1 MCETLITKVNSCAFL
16 GIDGVI
22 IEVEADIT
30 KGVPSFEIVGLPDT
44 AVKESKERVRSAL
57 KNTKAPFPPM
67 KYTIN
72 LAPASIKKEGALF
85 DFPIAAGILCSLKL
99 IPKEPLKDTM
109 LIGELSLNG
118 ELRSANGVL
127 AAAIAAKQAGITG
140 IFVPKSN
147 AEEASVVD
155 GLNVYPCENLDE
167 FIRHCSG
174 EAPILPFK
182 VENKNELKRTQL
194 SIDFSE
200 VKGQERAKRALE
212 IAAAGGHNCLMVGSP
227 GTGKTMLAKRLPTIL
242 PDLTFEESMEVTKIH
257 SISGILPSKTPL
269 ITQRPFRSPHHTIS
283 ANGMSGGGRVPRPG
297 EVSLAHHG
305 VLFLDELPEFHKDTL
320 EVLRQPLEDSKIT
333 ISRVAS
339 TLTYP
344 CNIMLITAM
353 NPCRCGF
360 LNDPYHECTCT
371 PRQVQQ
377 YLSKISGPLLDRMD
391 IHIEVNP
398 IKYDDLQDKSPEATP
413 SAEIKK
419 KVCAAREIQRKR
431 FENDGIFTNS
441 QMSSSHIEKYCA
453 LGEVEHKLLQSAFEK
468 LGLSARAYNRILKV
482 ARTIAD
488 LDQSAEINK
497 KHLSEAIQYR
507 SMDNKIK
514 NI

>member
-1 MCETLITKVNSCAFL
+1 MITIVNSCAFI
-16 GIDGVI
+16 GIDGVK
-22 IEVEADIT
+22 IETEVDIS

-57 KNTKAPFPPM
+57 KNAKIPFPPAR
-67 KYTIN
+67 YTVN

-85 DFPIAAGILCSLKL
+85 DFPIAAGILSSMRL
-99 IPKEPLKDTM
+99 IPTEALTDKM
-109 LIGELSLNG
+109 VIGELSLNG
-118 ELRSANGVL
+118 EIRPVSGIL
-127 AAAIAAKQAGITG
+127 AAAIAAKQNGMDG
-140 IFVPKSN
+140 IFVPAQN
-147 AEEASVVD
+147 AAEAAVIE
-155 GLNVYPCENLDE
+155 GLSVYPCESLTA
-167 FIRHCSG
+167 FMLHCTG
-174 EAPILPFK
+174 EQPILPFR
-182 VENKNELKRTQL
+182 VDSAIQNSAFQSTL
-194 SIDFSE
+194 DFSE
-200 VKGQERAKRALE
+200 VKGQEAAKRALE

-242 PDLTFEESMEVTKIH
+242 PDLTFEESLEVTKIH
-257 SISGILPSKTPL
+257 SISGMLPDNTPL
-269 ITQRPFRSPHHTIS
+269 MCQRPFRSPHHTIS

-360 LNDPYHECTCT
+360 LNDPHHECTCS
-371 PRQVQQ
+371 PHQVQQ
-377 YLSKISGPLLDRMD
+377 YMAKISGPLLDRID

-398 IKYDDLQDKSPEATP
+398 IMYEDLENKTAPSVS
-413 SAEIKK
+413 SAEMKER
-419 KVCAAREIQRKR
+419 VCRARAIQASR
-431 FENDGIFTNS
+431 FAEDGIFTNA
-441 QMSSSHIEKYCA
+441 QMQERHILKYCA
-453 LGEVEHKLLQSAFEK
+453 LGEAENNMLKKAFDR

-488 LDQSAEINK
+488 LDGSADILK
-497 KHLSEAIQYR
+497 PHLAEAISYR
-507 SMDNKIK
+507 SMDRKLK
-514 NI
+514 NA

>member
-1 MCETLITKVNSCAFL
+1 MITKIKSCAFI

-22 IEVEADIT
+22 IEVEADVS
-30 KGVPSFEIVGLPDT
+30 KGVPAFDIVGLPDT

-57 KNTKAPFPPM
+57 KNSKVPFPPS
-67 KYTIN
+67 KYTVN

-85 DFPIAAGILCSLKL
+85 DFPIAAGILCSLKI
-99 IPKEPLKDTM
+99 IPSTVLENHM

-118 ELRSANGVL
+118 EIRKAHGIL
-127 AAAIAAKQAGITG
+127 AAAIAAKQADMTG
-140 IFVPKSN
+140 IFVPLEN
-147 AEEASVVD
+147 APEASVVE
-155 GLNVYPCENLDE
+155 GLNVYPCENLNT
-167 FIRHCSG
+167 FIMHCTG
-174 EAPILPFK
+174 EIPIEPFK
-182 VENKNELKRTQL
+182 REENQIVREKVHSL
-194 SIDFSE
+194 DFFE

-227 GTGKTMLAKRLPTIL
+227 GTGKTMLAKRIPTIL
-242 PDLTFEESMEVTKIH
+242 PDLTFDESLEVTKIH
-257 SISGILPSKTPL
+257 SISGTLPPKTPL
-269 ITQRPFRSPHHTIS
+269 ISVRPFRSPHHTIS

-305 VLFLDELPEFHKDTL
+305 VLFLDELPEFHKDAL

-371 PRQVQQ
+371 ERQVNQ
-377 YLSKISGPLLDRMD
+377 YLSKISGPLLDRID

-398 IKYDDLQDKSPEATP
+398 IKYEDLENKSTP
-413 SAEIKK
+413 ALSSAEMKK
-419 KVCAAREIQRKR
+419 RVCNARKIQEER
-431 FENDGIFTNS
+431 FKDSDIFTNS
-441 QMSSSHIEKYCA
+441 QMSSKDIEKYCK
-453 LGEVEHKLLQSAFEK
+453 LGEQESQVLKIAFEK

-488 LDQSAEINK
+488 LDMSENITK
-497 KHLSEAIQYR
+497 KHITEAIQYR
-507 SMDNKIK
+507 SMDKK
-514 NI
+514 FSNI

>member
-1 MCETLITKVNSCAFL
+1 MCETLITKINSCAFI

-22 IEVEADIT
+22 IEVETDIS

-57 KNTKAPFPPM
+57 KNSKIQFPPM

-85 DFPIAAGILCSLKL
+85 DFPIAAGILCSLKI
-99 IPKEPLKDTM
+99 IPKDALLNHM
-109 LIGELSLNG
+109 IIGELSLNG
-118 ELRSANGVL
+118 ELRSAHGIL
-127 AAAIAAKQAGITG
+127 AAAIAAKQAGMAG
-140 IFVPKSN
+140 IFVPENN
-147 AEEASVVD
+147 ASEASVVD
-155 GLNVYPCENLDE
+155 GLKVYPCKNLTE
-167 FIRHCSG
+167 FIRHLTG
-174 EAPILPFK
+174 EAEILPFK
-182 VENKNELKRTQL
+182 VENTDSLKRVRL
-194 SIDFSE
+194 SIDYAE
-200 VKGQERAKRALE
+200 VKGQESAKRALE

-242 PDLTFEESMEVTKIH
+242 PDLNFDESMEVTKIH
-257 SISGILPSKTPL
+257 SISGILPPKTPL
-269 ITQRPFRSPHHTIS
+269 ITERPFRSPHHTIS

-371 PRQVQQ
+371 PHQVHQ

-398 IKYDDLQDKSPEATP
+398 IRYDDLSDNSPAVAT
-413 SAEIKK
+413 SEEIKK
-419 KVCAAREIQRKR
+419 RVCDARDIQKKR

-441 QMSSSHIEKYCA
+441 QMSDSHIEKYCK
-453 LGEVEHKLLQSAFEK
+453 LGEAENKILKSAFEK

-488 LDQSAEINK
+488 LDNSENISK
-497 KHLSEAIQYR
+497 KHLLEAIQYR
-507 SMDNKIK
+507 SMDSKLK
-514 NI
+514 NT

>member
-1 MCETLITKVNSCAFL
+1 MITKVNSCAFI

-22 IEVEADIT
+22 IETEVDIS

-57 KNTKAPFPPM
+57 KNAKISFPPAR
-67 KYTIN
+67 YTVN

-85 DFPIAAGILCSLKL
+85 DFPIAAGILSSMRI
-99 IPKEPLKDTM
+99 IPCEALQNKM
-109 LIGELSLNG
+109 VIGELSLNG
-118 ELRSANGVL
+118 EIRPVSGIL
-127 AAAIAAKQAGITG
+127 AAAIAAKQAGMEG
-140 IFVPKSN
+140 IFVPASN
-147 AEEASVVD
+147 AAEASVID
-155 GLNVYPCENLDE
+155 SLHVYPCENLTQ
-167 FIRHCSG
+167 FILHCTG
-174 EAPILPFK
+174 EKPLSPYKPDTTASVFSVK
-182 VENKNELKRTQL
+182 S
-194 SIDFSE
+194 SIDFAE
-200 VKGQERAKRALE
+200 VKGQEAAKRALE

-242 PDLTFEESMEVTKIH
+242 PDLSFEESLEVTKVH
-257 SISGILPSKTPL
+257 SISGILPEGTPL
-269 ITQRPFRSPHHTIS
+269 MCQRPFRSPHHTIS
-283 ANGMSGGGRVPRPG
+283 ANGMSGGGRMPRPG

-353 NPCRCGF
+353 NPCRCGY
-360 LNDPYHECTCT
+360 LNDPHHECSCSST
-371 PRQVQQ
+371 QIQQ
-377 YLSKISGPLLDRMD
+377 YMAKISGPLLDRID

-398 IKYDDLQDKSPEATP
+398 IRYNDLEDKAAPSVS
-413 SAEIKK
+413 SAEMKER
-419 KVCAAREIQRKR
+419 VCRAREIQAVR
-431 FENDGIFTNS
+431 FAQDGIFTNAC
-441 QMSSSHIEKYCA
+441 MEERHIAKYCV
-453 LGEVEHKLLQSAFEK
+453 LGEEESNLLKGAFDR

-488 LDQSAEINK
+488 LDGSANINK
-497 KHLSEAIQYR
+497 FHLSEAIKYR
-507 SMDNKIK
+507 SMDKKLK
-514 NI
+514 NA

>member
-1 MCETLITKVNSCAFL
+1 MITKINSCAFL

-22 IEVEADIT
+22 IETEVDVT
-30 KGVPSFEIVGLPDT
+30 KSVPSFEIVGLPD
-44 AVKESKERVRSAL
+44 AAIKESKERIRSAL
-57 KNTKAPFPPM
+57 KNSKIPFPTIR
-67 KYTIN
+67 YTVN

-85 DFPIAAGILCSLKL
+85 DFPIAAGLLCSLNL
-99 IPKEPLKDTM
+99 IPSAPLNNKM
-109 LIGELSLNG
+109 IIGELSLTG
-118 ELRSANGVL
+118 DIRPANGIL
-127 AAAIAAKQAGITG
+127 AATIAAKQAGMDG
-140 IFVPKSN
+140 IFVPEDN
-147 AEEASVVD
+147 APEASVVD
-155 GLNVYPCENLDE
+155 GLKVYPVKSLSHFLLHCTGEQPITPYKNQENVTFKTE
-167 FIRHCSG
+167 SI
-174 EAPILPFK
+174 PLP
-182 VENKNELKRTQL
+182 
-194 SIDFSE
+194 DFSE
-200 VKGQERAKRALE
+200 VKGQESAKRALE

-242 PDLTFEESMEVTKIH
+242 PDLTFKESLEVTKIH
-257 SISGILPSKTPL
+257 SISGTLPTGTSLIKT
-269 ITQRPFRSPHHTIS
+269 RPFRSPHHTIS
-283 ANGMSGGGRVPRPG
+283 ANGMSGGGRIPKPG

-305 VLFLDELPEFHKDTL
+305 VLFLDELPEFHKDAL

-360 LNDPYHECTCT
+360 LNDPMHECTCS

-377 YLSKISGPLLDRMD
+377 YLAKISGPLLDRID

-398 IKYDDLQDKSPEATP
+398 IQYDDLENKSAPSRS
-413 SAEIKK
+413 SAEMKEC
-419 KVCAAREIQRKR
+419 VLNARKIQEER
-431 FENDGIFTNS
+431 FKNDGIFTNS
-441 QMSSSHIEKYCA
+441 EMSASHIEKYCV
-453 LGEVEHKLLQSAFEK
+453 LGEAESNMLKNAFEK

-488 LDQSAEINK
+488 LEGKENIEK

-507 SMDNKIK
+507 SMDSKIK